1 MTTVLQMVNRVRRQ
15 LDSGHRNE
23 YNRLDAAINSS
34 TQSVV
39 LEFTPN
45 ANVEVGDIFN
55 VDVEVMRVVAY
66 NSGTRT
72 ATVVR
77 GYLDSTAASHADE
90 AELLINPRFS
100 MLDAFTAL
108 VDEINSWGPQLYR
121 VVSDEFTVAAGTDV
135 LELPAA
141 WINAYGLVGVYRR
154 WDDDSQD
161 ANYSWPRLDVRL
173 QRATTDWSV
182 AAPNSGLLLRFVEGV
197 AAGTVL
203 VVAAL
208 PFAASAATTSTD
220 LETGLY
226 VPTEYLDFLALGAKL
241 RLVQDGE
248 WGRLA
253 RDQQDDSRRSEETP
267 VGSGV
272 SGMNFGWATYRNR
285 REEEINKLYARHPIR
300 TR

>member
-23 YNRLDAAINSS
+23 YNRLGAAINSS

-55 VDVEVMRVVAY
+55 VDLEVMRVVAY

-182 AAPNSGLLLRFVEGV
+182 AAPNSGLLLRFVEASPPALCSSSQRFALRSLGCDDIDRSRDGPLRPDRV
-197 AAGTVL
+197 PRLPRARREAAARAGRRVG
-203 VVAAL
+203 
-208 PFAASAATTSTD
+208 SARTRPA
-220 LETGLY
+220 GR
-226 VPTEYLDFLALGAKL
+226 FCGA
-241 RLVQDGE
+241 R
-248 WGRLA
+248 R
-253 RDQQDDSRRSEETP
+253 RRRS
-267 VGSGV
+267 
-272 SGMNFGWATYRNR
+272 
-285 REEEINKLYARHPIR
+285 ARACLA
-300 TR
+300 

>member
-55 VDVEVMRVVAY
+55 VDLEVMRVVAY

-121 VVSDEFTVAAGTDV
+121 VASDEFAVTAGTDV
-135 LELPAA
+135 LELPSA
-141 WINAYGLVGVYRR
+141 WANAYGLVGVFRR
-154 WDDDSQD
+154 WDDDAQEST
-161 ANYSWPRLDVRL
+161 YSWPQLSIRL
-173 QRATTDWSV
+173 QRATTDWSL
-182 AAPNSGLLLRFVEGV
+182 AAPNSGLLVRFIEGV
-197 AAGTVL
+197 AAGNVL
-203 VVAAL
+203 AIAAL
-208 PFAASAATTSTD
+208 PFSATGASTTTD

-226 VPTEYLDFLALGAKL
+226 IPASYLDFLALGVKL

-248 WGRLA
+248 WGRMA

-272 SGMNFGWATYRNR
+272 STMNFGWATYTRR
-285 REEEINKLYARHPIR
+285 REEEVNKLLARHPIR
-300 TR
+300 WR

>member
-55 VDVEVMRVVAY
+55 VDLEVMRVVAY

-182 AAPNSGLLLRFVEGV
+182 AAPNSGLLLRSLSRR
-197 AAGTVL
+197 AGCG
-203 VVAAL
+203 
-208 PFAASAATTSTD
+208 SNCRH
-220 LETGLY
+220 
-226 VPTEYLDFLALGAKL
+226 
-241 RLVQDGE
+241 RLVSG
-248 WGRLA
+248 
-253 RDQQDDSRRSEETP
+253 SRWHAHQITRCVVEECLCSQF
-267 VGSGV
+267 VGSGDRL
-272 SGMNFGWATYRNR
+272 S
-285 REEEINKLYARHPIR
+285 
-300 TR
+300 